1 MFVISGIVA
10 GGVEEVKAV
19 VAEPVRVHGL
29 LVLRPGEGPV
39 PPRRAGGDR
48 LRERCDPRVQRR
60 RGEVDGGQPRLA
72 GAGNHPVPDAHQPPV
87 RQSLRATKIKEWHQ
101 ENRRFRRSAKQEFV
115 RRISSAR
122 TVEKCATP
130 RTDLKEIAD
139 VDEERGGVSRHLDP
153 LAAAVGQEHLQAV
166 DVVGAEH
173 AEDLRVGVLAEPDGG
188 AIHAAVAVAGLGIL
202 RRAAPVTGAP
212 QGGGGS
218 GVVVDPEEGVAV
230 GGRDEPAQ
238 GRRVPEAQALAEQV
252 QDPAREPPHRVHVL
266 VHCYTAET
274 ESPRLELNHHK
285 RLANSC

>member
-72 GAGNHPVPDAHQPPV
+72 SAGNHPVPDAHQPPV

-130 RTDLKEIAD
+130 RTDLKEITD
-139 VDEERGGVSRHLDP
+139 VDEERGGVSGHLDP
-153 LAAAVGQEHLQAV
+153 FAAAAAAAVWQEHLQAV
-166 DVVGAEH
+166 DVVGTEDAD
-173 AEDLRVGVLAEPDGG
+173 DLRVGVLAEADG
-188 AIHAAVAVAGLGIL
+188 AIRAAVTVAGLGIL
-202 RRAAPVTGAP
+202 RRAASVTRAR
-212 QGGGGS
+212 QGVGGCR
-218 GVVVDPEEGVAV
+218 VVVDP
-230 GGRDEPAQ
+230 
-238 GRRVPEAQALAEQV
+238 
-252 QDPAREPPHRVHVL
+252 
-266 VHCYTAET
+266 
-274 ESPRLELNHHK
+274 
-285 RLANSC
+285 